1 MGSRHWTPP
10 YGVRQPGSGPNKVT
24 DAGSGPAKDVGSGPT
39 KVSEVGSG
47 PNQTVDVGSGPSKAV
62 GSGAHKTVGS
72 GPVRTLGSGPRKT
85 VDVGSGPS
93 RIRDGGPAVTIGIG
107 SQPSPSRADPAAP
120 EPADQLGSGSNGS
133 GAKALPPQ
141 LMLPARGREA
151 AVHISGPEAAPAGK
165 QLAVRD
171 DKAGEIMFV
180 KHTTD
185 AVDVRL
191 VLARQRDSARAAS
204 FRLLRQR
211 LVEHGDPRVILVTS
225 PRTREGKTVSATN
238 LALAYAELGRARVLV
253 VEANF
258 RSASLGE
265 VFGFKP
271 PRSFSAQLERHRSH
285 PVDPWVVVQVA
296 PYDVHVMA
304 INPSCC
310 PACSTLLIKGA
321 NFCPDCGRPVSNE
334 PPRLDRST
342 FAAAIRRFREAFD
355 YVIIDGPPV
364 LTSADVNLI
373 QDTADGILMT
383 TKKGRTDARALKKA
397 MDQVAPAPVLGVV
410 LVEE

>member
-10 YGVRQPGSGPNKVT
+10 YGVRQPGSGPHKVT
-24 DAGSGPAKDVGSGPT
+24 DADSGPAKDVGSGPA
-39 KVSEVGSG
+39 KVSEAGSG
-47 PNQTVDVGSGPSKAV
+47 PQ
-62 GSGAHKTVGS
+62 KTVGS
-72 GPVRTLGSGPRKT
+72 GPHKTMGSGPHRPI
-85 VDVGSGPS
+85 DVGSVPS
-93 RIRDGGPAVTIGIG
+93 RIRDGGPAVTMGIG
-107 SQPSPSRADPAAP
+107 SRISVP
-120 EPADQLGSGSNGS
+120 EPVREVGSGSNGS
-133 GAKALPPQ
+133 AGKAPPQ
-141 LMLPARGREA
+141 LMLPAREPAGA
-151 AVHISGPEAAPAGK
+151 LHIPGPEAAPALN
-165 QLAVRD
+165 QLLVRD
-171 DKAGEIMFV
+171 DKVGEIMFV
-180 KHTTD
+180 KHTADGVD
-185 AVDVRL
+185 ARL

-225 PRTREGKTVSATN
+225 ARAREGKTVSATN
-238 LALAYAELGRARVLV
+238 LALAYAELGRSRVLV

-304 INPSCC
+304 INPNSC
-310 PACSTLLIKGA
+310 PSCSTLLIKGA
-321 NFCPDCGRPVSNE
+321 NFCPDCGKPVSNE

-364 LTSADVNLI
+364 LESADVNLI
-373 QDTADGILMT
+373 QDTADGIVLT
-383 TKKGRTDARALKKA
+383 ARNGRTNARALKRA
-397 MDQVAPAPVLGVV
+397 MDQVSPAPVLGVV
-410 LVEE
+410 LVEG